1 MIASLQLDTRQVENM
16 VNAMPQQ
23 IFQASLFAVNKTAAF
38 AQKRL
43 QGEMAT
49 RADIPK
55 TVWRRYRTAKR
66 FNRSVAT
73 GTVWLG
79 LNQIKAA
86 YAGKMRQDAHGA
98 WSGKRYFDGG
108 FIATMKSGH
117 TGIFKRTGVRG
128 LRGGK
133 WWTQIEEQS
142 VDVNLGFQV
151 ANEVATA
158 ASAEL
163 DRQFIDRVLALNPYL
178 KNAQ

>member
-1 MIASLQLDTRQVENM
+1 MIVSLQIDKSQVAAFID
-16 VNAMPQQ
+16 VMPRQ
-23 IFQASLFAVNKTAAF
+23 IFQASQFAVGKAAKF

-55 TVWRRYRTAKR
+55 NVWRRYRTAKR
-66 FNRSVAT
+66 FNRQVAS
-73 GTVWLG
+73 GVVWIG
-79 LNQIKAA
+79 LNQVKAA
-86 YAGKMRQDAHGA
+86 YAGKIRQDAHGA

-128 LRGGK
+128 KRGGK
-133 WWTQIEEQS
+133 WWTQIEEQT

-151 ANEVATA
+151 ANEVADA

-163 DRQFIDRVLALNPYL
+163 DRQFIDRVLKLNPYL